1 MLNRVILMGRLTADP
16 ELKKTASDLSVT
28 SFTLAVDRNYGKGA
42 DRQTDFINCVAWRQT
57 AEFISRYFSKGRLM
71 AVEGSIQVRN
81 YVDKNENKRQAV
93 EVLVDQAYFADSKN
107 SAAASN
113 SAPDDFGPPPPPSRS
128 YGSSAASAAPSFQAA
143 SAPTPNFGYSNGAA
157 EDFEEVSEDEEDLPF

>member
-16 ELKKTASDLSVT
+16 ELRKTASDLSVT

-71 AVEGSIQVRN
+71 AVEGSLQVRN

-93 EVLVDQAYFADSKN
+93 EVLVDQAFFADSKN
-107 SAAASN
+107 SAPPS
-113 SAPDDFGPPPPPSRS
+113 SAVDDFGPPPPPSRS
-128 YGSSAASAAPSFQAA
+128 YGSSAAPAATSFQQNAPAA
-143 SAPTPNFGYSNGAA
+143 SFGYSSGSA

>member
-16 ELKKTASDLSVT
+16 ELRKTASDLSVT

-71 AVEGSIQVRN
+71 AVEGSLQVRN

-93 EVLVDQAYFADSKN
+93 EVLVDQAFFADSKN
-107 SAAASN
+107 CAPSSSAV
-113 SAPDDFGPPPPPSRS
+113 DDFGPPPPPSRS
-128 YGSSAASAAPSFQAA
+128 YGSSAAPAATSFQQNAPAA
-143 SAPTPNFGYSNGAA
+143 SFGYSSGSA

>member
-16 ELKKTASDLSVT
+16 ELKKTNSDISVT
-28 SFTLAVDRNYGKGA
+28 SFSLAVDRNYGKGA

-71 AVEGSIQVRN
+71 AVGGSLQVRN

-93 EVLVDQAYFADSKN
+93 EVLVDQAFFADSKN
-107 SAAASN
+107 SAPSS
-113 SAPDDFGPPPPPSRS
+113 SAVDDFGPPPPPSRS
-128 YGSSAASAAPSFQAA
+128 YGSSAAPAATSFQQNAPAA
-143 SAPTPNFGYSNGAA
+143 SFGYSSGSA